1 MATAAPTNADYGID
15 DPLQVRRW
23 FGRAAWTAL
32 AAVVVFLINREE
44 YAGPSLRLLG
54 TGLMLAALFA
64 VIGWYKRQSSVDGK
78 YKLRD
83 RLIEQLS
90 FNGDERVL
98 EIGCG
103 KGLLAISAAKK
114 LTSGKVVAMD
124 AWDPSIVSGNSADA
138 ARNNAKAEGV
148 GDKVRFETL
157 RFENSAGYKLSYPD
171 ASFDVALS
179 SMALDHLEDHRQREQ
194 VIKEM
199 FRTLKPSGR
208 ILIHDTGDTAF
219 YADVLRALG
228 AQNVA
233 LGAWEWLWLMA
244 ARTITARKQG

>member
-1 MATAAPTNADYGID
+1 MASAAVTTADYGIE
-15 DPLQVRRW
+15 DPPGIRRW
-23 FGRAAWTAL
+23 FGRAAWTTL
-32 AAVVVFLINREE
+32 AGVVIWLINRDE
-44 YAGPSLRLLG
+44 YPGPSRNLLG

-64 VIGWYKRQSSVDGK
+64 AIGWYKRQSSVEGK
-78 YKLRD
+78 FKLRD

-90 FNGDERVL
+90 FKGDERVL

-124 AWDPSIVSGNSADA
+124 TWDPSIVSGNSADA

-148 GDKVRFETL
+148 ADKVRVETL
-157 RFENSAGYKLSYPD
+157 RFENSTGCKLPYPD
-171 ASFDVALS
+171 ANFDVAASVMTLHR
-179 SMALDHLEDHRQREQ
+179 LDDNHQREQ
-194 VIKEM
+194 VINEM

-233 LGAWEWLWLMA
+233 LGAWEWLWLMP